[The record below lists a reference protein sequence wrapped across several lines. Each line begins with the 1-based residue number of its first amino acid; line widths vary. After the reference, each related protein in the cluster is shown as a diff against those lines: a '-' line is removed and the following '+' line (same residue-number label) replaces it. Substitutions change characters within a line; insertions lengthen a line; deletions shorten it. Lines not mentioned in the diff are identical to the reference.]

1 MERQM
6 SLSINKYFKII
17 LIMFIFFGLS
27 TSFAQNKNV
36 QTLNFSHGK
45 YVGEVVGGKAH
56 GQGTYTAA
64 KTGLIYSG
72 QFVNNTFSGQGTM
85 TWTNGDKFIGTWQN
99 DSAVSGVMTFANNKT
114 ASGTVR
120 NGVFKE
126 SVSFPKEVIGN
137 WGDKQG
143 CIAEVTETD
152 FVIGG
157 IIFCPLRTI
166 DNSKDGFNANTF
178 SCSADGNKTGRSSI
192 KYDGVNLIVDGVQY
206 RRCKP

>member
-166 DNSKDGFNANTF
+166 DNSKDGFIANTF
-178 SCSADGNKTGRSSI
+178 NCSADGNKTNRSSI